1 MKNVCLFNK
10 IKYQNPEIM
19 PAWKALRMA
28 TIEGARAIGA
38 DDIIGSLEAGKQADF
53 IAVDL
58 FVPSMLPVYTYP
70 MRNIVPNLVY
80 SARGNEVVLSVVNGR
95 IIMKDQKMLTI
106 DEQEYLQEIQKYPA
120 GIGERASQEFFEI
133 HGTNAR
139 FMEEDR
145 L

>member
-1 MKNVCLFNK
+1 
-10 IKYQNPEIM
+10 M

-28 TIEGARAIGA
+28 TIEGAQAIGA

-53 IAVDL
+53 NAFDL

-106 DEQEYLQEIQKYPA
+106 DEQEYLQEIQTYPA
-120 GIGERASQEFFEI
+120 GIGERASREFFEI